1 MKLVLLLIRAAGRA
15 GILISSVDGALI
27 KKQAEGPKLDHLL
40 DDFQVSTLDAD
51 TVSFR
56 EITKGR
62 KHLVVFVKPGCSHC
76 ESQLAALVGIDF
88 IADNIL
94 PSILIADIANVS
106 EPETQAFT
114 SRFRPHFAIYLDR
127 AGTVRRH

>member
-1 MKLVLLLIRAAGRA
+1 MRILSALVLLAVVGMAVILFSSADRA
-15 GILISSVDGALI
+15 ILKSR
-27 KKQAEGPKLDHLL
+27 AEGPKLDHLL

-106 EPETQAFT
+106 EPE
-114 SRFRPHFAIYLDR
+114 
-127 AGTVRRH
+127 